1 MKKRGHKPD
10 AQTFTTLLQGF
21 RENVNKTNNAVIRA
35 TEVYNSMYAVN
46 SAVRPNIIHTNSVLA
61 VCARGHDMTQI
72 WTIAGRLPDRGPDAP
87 DCITYTTI
95 LTAIT
100 ADARKRAL
108 ELGEQDGDP
117 AVGDTIFEDAVADG
131 RKLWSDITGRWRR
144 GDLEMDEHLVS
155 AMGRLL
161 MLSKDIQSHQSIFTL
176 VEQAMRLSM
185 FDDRFAKTQANP
197 VAPEDGLEQEDKA
210 SEEQDEPG
218 LEVAKLP
225 QEHSST
231 TLPFRKPSSV
241 FATPGNKTLSMLL
254 QTAASLREIDTG
266 RRYWRLIT
274 SQDGPFKVY
283 PDVSAYTDYLRL
295 LRIARASKETL
306 SILQSIPDN
315 LWERLANKGT
325 FIIAMSTCAR
335 DRNNPN
341 VFGTATEI
349 LDLMQTKLA
358 KYVKHDPSETD
369 GSNRELL
376 VLSPKVLK
384 NYVQIAIDTTHGMNA
399 ANLVKQPNG
408 DLDFERDLKKNNA
421 INAVTKLG
429 PSTSNAK
436 RLLKVFVE
444 EYERQLSDSSRTVRV
459 TWLLRKRAE
468 APEHVAEL
476 LGYFQALIAAY
487 DKLLL
492 VNVRL
497 EDEGL
502 GPLAGDFLREANA
515 ERRHLNMLVSKTN
528 NVQGI
533 RGAKNSWAPKST
545 EEDVFGDR
553 VPWETAKVVNELLP
567 PPSTGESASGDTTE
581 VAESV
586 AIESAERAE
595 IRRNIASRHTQITGD
610 SSLRGLSRRQ
620 RLEVEKEDRI
630 RSKFPETLLRDR
642 SERHRADSRPNRNA
656 DRVRDRWDPSSRTPA
671 TEFEKGRPSDYSQ
684 LSGLEQL
691 EQAADFGRQERGA
704 KRSRWSNR
712 PPRAS
717 DGRDGRPSQRPSSR
731 PRTVL
736 TEGDRRRSAA
746 RLRYQVTQGWGS
758 EFTDLA
764 KQRGESTAME
774 LKDLRT

>member
-10 AQTFTTLLQGF
+10 AQTFTTLLKGF
-21 RENVNKTNNAVIRA
+21 RENVNKTGNAVSRA
-35 TEVYNSMYAVN
+35 TDIYNSMYAAN

-108 ELGEQDGDP
+108 ELGEKDGDP
-117 AVGDTIFEDAVADG
+117 TVADTIFEDAVADG
-131 RKLWSDITGRWRR
+131 RKLWSDITARWRKA
-144 GDLEMDEHLVS
+144 DLELDEHLIS

-161 MLSKDIQSHQSIFTL
+161 MLSKDVQNHRDVFTL
-176 VEQAMRLSM
+176 AEQTMRLSM
-185 FDDRFAKTQANP
+185 FDDKLANTQANP
-197 VAPEDGLEQEDKA
+197 VPPRDGFEQEDNA
-210 SEEQDEPG
+210 SGEPDEPG
-218 LEVAKLP
+218 QELVQLP
-225 QEHSST
+225 QHDSST
-231 TLPFRKPSSV
+231 YGSFPEPSSV

-254 QTAASLREIDTG
+254 QTATSLRDIDAG
-266 RRYWRLIT
+266 RRYWRVIT

-283 PDVSAYTDYLRL
+283 PDVFAYTDYLRL

-306 SILQSIPDN
+306 STLQSIPEK

-335 DRNNPN
+335 DKNNPN

-349 LDLMQTKLA
+349 IDLMQTKLA

-384 NYVQIAIDTTHGMNA
+384 NYLQVAIDTTHGINA
-399 ANLVKQPNG
+399 AKLVKQPNG
-408 DLDFERDLKKNNA
+408 DLNFERDLQKNNA
-421 INAVTKLG
+421 INAVTKLA

-476 LGYFQALIAAY
+476 LEYFQTLIAAY

-502 GPLAGDFLREANA
+502 GPLDGDFLREANA
-515 ERRHLNMLVSKTN
+515 ERRHLNILVSKTN
-528 NVQGI
+528 NVQGV

-545 EEDVFGDR
+545 EEAVFRDR
-553 VPWETAKVVNELLP
+553 VPWRTAKVVNELS
-567 PPSTGESASGDTTE
+567 PPSNTGNDSTE
-581 VAESV
+581 LADSV

-595 IRRNIASRHTQITGD
+595 IRHNIASRHTQISGD

-642 SERHRADSRPNRNA
+642 SERQRPDSRPGRDA
-656 DRVRDRWDPSSRTPA
+656 DRVRDRGDYSRRTAA
-671 TEFEKGRPSDYSQ
+671 TEFEKGRRGDYSQ
-684 LSGLEQL
+684 QSGLEQL
-691 EQAADFGRQERGA
+691 EQVAGFGRQERGT
-704 KRSRWSNR
+704 KRSGGSNR
-712 PPRAS
+712 SPRGS
-717 DGRDGRPSQRPSSR
+717 DGRDDQSSQRASSR
-731 PRTVL
+731 PRSVI

-758 EFTDLA
+758 GFTDLA
-764 KQRGESTAME
+764 KQRGESNATE